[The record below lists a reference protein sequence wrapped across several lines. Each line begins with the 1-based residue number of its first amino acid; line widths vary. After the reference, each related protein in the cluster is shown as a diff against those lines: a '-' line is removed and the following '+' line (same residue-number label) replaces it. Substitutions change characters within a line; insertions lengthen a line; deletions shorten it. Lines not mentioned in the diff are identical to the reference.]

1 MKAFYLKNKDEIVAK
16 IIFGDGEFDNDEIKA
31 YEILSSQ
38 LLPKGIKESSFKKDF
53 ANWLGS
59 RISRRASGYWYD
71 KKVNALLSLNDCYYV
86 LKASDERTWDELS
99 LYRNK
104 WNKNVQA
111 AAINGREFNIN
122 SSALSPEFCTD
133 GMLRKCWIKENDK
146 IKLVKSQ
153 NQSSLQARGEFLAS
167 QVAKAMDL
175 ECVKYELSGIK
186 DCIENCICEN
196 FCDEKIGFVAI
207 WRLLESN
214 ANYEQYARAARELFG
229 AERFDD
235 MIIFDALI
243 ANKDRHYGNFGFLID
258 NDTNE
263 ILRPAPI
270 FDSGYCAFRHR
281 ELWQLSR
288 QWLEIEQNRTY
299 GLSMNSALKLS
310 MSERHIKMLEKLYD
324 FSFEKSELI
333 DDDELEKYENFVR
346 NNARNIIRV
355 IESRNF

>member
-38 LLPKGIKESSFKKDF
+38 LLPKGIKESSFKKD
-53 ANWLGS
+53 
-59 RISRRASGYWYD
+59 
-71 KKVNALLSLNDCYYV
+71 
-86 LKASDERTWDELS
+86 
-99 LYRNK
+99 
-104 WNKNVQA
+104 
-111 AAINGREFNIN
+111 
-122 SSALSPEFCTD
+122 
-133 GMLRKCWIKENDK
+133 
-146 IKLVKSQ
+146 
-153 NQSSLQARGEFLAS
+153 
-167 QVAKAMDL
+167 
-175 ECVKYELSGIK
+175 
-186 DCIENCICEN
+186 
-196 FCDEKIGFVAI
+196 
-207 WRLLESN
+207 
-214 ANYEQYARAARELFG
+214 
-229 AERFDD
+229 
-235 MIIFDALI
+235 
-243 ANKDRHYGNFGFLID
+243 FGFLID